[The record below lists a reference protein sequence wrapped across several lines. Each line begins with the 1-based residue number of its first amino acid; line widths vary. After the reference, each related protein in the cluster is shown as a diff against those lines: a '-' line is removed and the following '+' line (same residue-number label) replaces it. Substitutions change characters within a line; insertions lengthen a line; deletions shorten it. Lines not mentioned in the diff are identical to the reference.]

1 MNELSPL
8 DWKAA
13 VAASMDT
20 AGRVVVCGIGN
31 DLRGD
36 DAAGILCL
44 QRLRRALSGRSAG
57 SAPVRPVLFV
67 DGGETPENETGKM
80 RHFHPDLVLLIDAA
94 RGGRPSGEIFTVD
107 PESIADEE
115 ISTHRI
121 SLSLLVRYLEESV
134 GARVLCLGIEPVS
147 TSLHAP
153 ISDPVRRAVDAL
165 AAFLEQTL

>member
-1 MNELSPL
+1 MPGRIPHERTLSARL
-8 DWKAA
+8 E
-13 VAASMDT
+13 SRRR
-20 AGRVVVCGIGN
+20 RVDGGVVCSID
-31 DLRGD
+31 DLQGD
-36 DAAGILCL
+36 DAAEFFGTGC
-44 QRLRRALSGRSAG
+44 RRSA
-57 SAPVRPVLFV
+57 APVRPVLFV

-134 GARVLCLGIEPVS
+134 GARVLFLGIEPVS